1 MAKGRKKRRGEKWM
15 LDRAFVATVLYRK
28 GRAEVNSGYLKGVW
42 AEVSPLIPYAKCR
55 GSNSRY
61 LRSCFWESSSEEW

>member
-28 GRAEVNSGYLKGVW
+28 DRTEVSSRYLKGVW
-42 AEVSPLIPYAKCR
+42 AEVSPLIPYAKC
-55 GSNSRY
+55 
-61 LRSCFWESSSEEW
+61 